1 MQAVLAPPLQHGGK
15 KEGEREK
22 QELTPRG
29 SARAGGG
36 GGGTTRAP
44 TLLEKMGE
52 AAALVT
58 GGGGGGG
65 KEAES
70 LLQMWQSV
78 WYVPTA
84 DQDQT
89 PVQTPVQTPRDEL
102 HGGLHRVRTASPAK
116 SRCLM
121 SAASTSARGDREVL
135 REDVRA
141 AGVRGERRGEG
152 ATKEDAGAS
161 PASAGGGSRH
171 PGRGGTGGK
180 ESPRGRDMRP
190 RRQLYERE
198 AKESEPAS
206 PVIATPPVLPPRM
219 DSSSSSRDSRSAIAS
234 AREEYEFAER
244 MRRRS
249 HILKSSVDTDLCV
262 MYVLGH

>member
-1 MQAVLAPPLQHGGK
+1 
-15 KEGEREK
+15 
-22 QELTPRG
+22 
-29 SARAGGG
+29 
-36 GGGTTRAP
+36 
-44 TLLEKMGE
+44 
-52 AAALVT
+52 
-58 GGGGGGG
+58 
-65 KEAES
+65 
-70 LLQMWQSV
+70 MWQSV

-198 AKESEPAS
+198 DKESEPAS
-206 PVIATPPVLPPRM
+206 PVIATPPVPPPRM